1 MLSAGYQTLVRQQDR
16 RQEHVLHSNR
26 VCDMCLEY
34 LGSGSY
40 RRGEDHEYEPDYED
54 YDDDREEEM

>member
-1 MLSAGYQTLVRQQDR
+1 
-16 RQEHVLHSNR
+16 
-26 VCDMCLEY
+26 MCLEY

-54 YDDDREEEM
+54 YDDDREEEL